1 MIIYKYMIFIYMV
14 KYLFCVEQ
22 AHVSESLFWV
32 GSSLN
37 LLIVWFCKLI
47 LSGLK
52 PVQSLD

>member
-1 MIIYKYMIFIYMV
+1 MIFIYMV